1 MTKRESW
8 ITEKKHLKINYS
20 VILLYI
26 LIHIEFVLSIILI
39 VYLTMGFGKTT
50 FSTKHL
56 MIVSDQNL
64 NIAIIE
70 IFCFIFGMSLADW
83 FINDFTQKF
92 LVYIESEEQID
103 IFSEEKRLVFGK
115 KHPFDLR
122 KQSSEYIKTKF
133 HTKKRFIRNFFRI
146 IIALLILEPVLLFA
160 SISIADTMLK
170 TNPQYLSTQPTF
182 FIASFFGLYII
193 SDYFFLIDII
203 PTLRIENKIDLLP
216 KLIFFIIVIGI
227 SCLAVYFSVINYGL
241 F

>member
-8 ITEKKHLKINYS
+8 ITEKIHLKINYS
-20 VILLYI
+20 VFLLYI

-103 IFSEEKRLVFGK
+103 IFSEE
-115 KHPFDLR
+115 
-122 KQSSEYIKTKF
+122 
-133 HTKKRFIRNFFRI
+133 
-146 IIALLILEPVLLFA
+146 
-160 SISIADTMLK
+160 
-170 TNPQYLSTQPTF
+170 
-182 FIASFFGLYII
+182 
-193 SDYFFLIDII
+193 
-203 PTLRIENKIDLLP
+203 
-216 KLIFFIIVIGI
+216 
-227 SCLAVYFSVINYGL
+227 
-241 F
+241 